1 MSDKLQNEASSLTTG
16 LPGLDQVLKGVM
28 PGDNIVWQVE
38 STDDYLALVKPYAA
52 AARAS
57 DRKLIYF
64 RFATHPQLLP
74 DDFGAEIHRPRPEL
88 GFESF
93 TTEVHQV
100 IGEAGRGAIY
110 VFDCLSELAST
121 WCSDQMLGNFFMLT
135 CPRLLDLET
144 VTYFAIYR
152 NYHASFALR
161 PITETTQFLLD
172 VFRHEDHLYI
182 RPIKVQYR
190 STSAMNMIHAWEGD
204 EFKPVTASAI
214 VSKLLVSSRWPGL
227 RTDNRRGF
235 WRRIFSEAETLYEQ
249 IKAGQCPPEVERDL
263 FERLSRM
270 VLSHDEGM
278 LKLISR
284 YLTLEDIF
292 SIHDRMI
299 GIGLIGG
306 KAVGML
312 IARAILQKTEPK
324 FRDLLETHDS
334 FFIGSDVFYT
344 FLVRNKIWWI
354 RQKQQDPETFLE
366 GAAEARE
373 LIMKGVFPDYTVEQF
388 REMLDYFG
396 ESPFIVRSSS
406 LLEDNYGNA
415 FAGKYDSVFCV
426 NQGSREKRLEEFL
439 QAVREIYASTLSEK
453 ALRYRAQRN
462 MLDRDEQMALLVMRV
477 SGSIQGKKFY
487 PQVAGVG
494 FSFNPY
500 AWNEYIDPK
509 AGVVRLV
516 FGLGTRAV
524 DRADDDYTRL
534 VALNAPER
542 RPEAN
547 FDEVCQYAQRRVD
560 YLDLQSNQL
569 TSGYFSDLLEE
580 PSDFPLDLFASQE
593 ASHDGNSDPTHRILT
608 FDELLSSTDF
618 VDRLRE
624 MLRLLH
630 EAYQYPVDIEFAAN
644 FLNEKHYTINLLQC
658 RPLQVQ
664 GAEVIRVPEVDIR
677 DEDRILE
684 AHGAVIGQGRI
695 LDIDRFIYVVPSAY
709 GALPIQARYEVA
721 HLIGKINRLA
731 PADDASI
738 TMLLGPGRWGTS
750 SPSLGIPV
758 NFGEISRVSIL
769 CEIVAMREN
778 LIPDVSLGTHFL
790 NELVEMNMLYIALFP
805 RQKKN
810 ILHEAFFLK
819 APNRLAELVPE
830 AASWADT
837 VKVIDVRE
845 AAAQD
850 RVVTLSANAVEQ
862 KAVCY
867 FRVPSAEAS
876 SFIKNHKEK

>member
-1 MSDKLQNEASSLTTG
+1 MSDKRLVENSSLTTG

-38 STDDYLALVKPYAA
+38 AIDDYLALVKPYAE

-57 DRKLIYF
+57 GRKLIYF

-88 GFESF
+88 GFETF
-93 TTEVHQV
+93 TTEVHRV
-100 IGEAGRGAIY
+100 INEAGRGAIY
-110 VFDCLSELAST
+110 VFDCLSELAAT

-152 NYHASFALR
+152 NYHASFATR

-172 VFRHEDHLYI
+172 VFRHSRQLYI

-190 STSAMNMIHAWEGD
+190 STSAMNMIHVWEGD

-214 VSKLLVSSRWPGL
+214 VSELLVSSRWPGL
-227 RTDNRRGF
+227 RTDMRRGF
-235 WRRIFSEAETLYEQ
+235 WRRIFSEAEVLYDQ
-249 IKAGQCPPEVERDL
+249 IRAGQCPPEVEKEL
-263 FERLSRM
+263 FGRLCRM
-270 VLSHDEGM
+270 VLSRDEGI
-278 LKLISR
+278 LKLIFR

-292 SIHDRMI
+292 NIRDRMI

-312 IARAILQKTEPK
+312 LARAILQKTQPH
-324 FRDLLETHDS
+324 FRELLETHDS

-344 FLVRNKIWWI
+344 FLVRNKVWWI
-354 RQKQQDPETFLE
+354 RQKQRDPETFLE
-366 GAAEARE
+366 GVEEARE
-373 LIMKGVFPDYTVEQF
+373 LIMKGSFPDYTVEQF

-426 NQGSREKRLEEFL
+426 NQGSREKRLDDFL
-439 QAVREIYASTLSEK
+439 QAVRTIYASTMSEE
-453 ALRYRAQRN
+453 ALRYRAQRG

-477 SGSIQGKKFY
+477 SGAVQGKHFY
-487 PQVAGVG
+487 PQIAGVG

-560 YLDLQSNQL
+560 YLDLQANQL

-580 PSDFPLDLFASQE
+580 KPDLPLELFASQE
-593 ASHDGNSDPTHRILT
+593 TSHDGNGPAHWVLT
-608 FDELLSSTDF
+608 FDRLLSSTHF
-618 VDRLRE
+618 VADLRE
-624 MLRLLH
+624 ILRVLH

-644 FLNEKHYTINLLQC
+644 FLSDKNYSINLLQC

-664 GAEVIRVPEVDIR
+664 GAEVIRVPDVEIR

-695 LDIDRFIYVVPSAY
+695 LDVDRFIYVVPSAY
-709 GALPIQARYEVA
+709 GDLPIQARYEVA
-721 HLIGKINRLA
+721 HLIGKINRVQDKGDSLV
-731 PADDASI
+731 

-758 NFGEISRVSIL
+758 NFGEINRVSIL

-810 ILHEAFFLK
+810 ILKEDFFLN
-819 APNRLAELVPE
+819 APNRLTELVPQ

-837 VKVIDVRE
+837 VKVIDVCDV
-845 AAAQD
+845 AGPD
-850 RVVTLSANAVEQ
+850 RVVTMSANAVEQ

-867 FRVPSAEAS
+867 YRIPSTES
-876 SFIKNHKEK
+876 SPFTKTQKEK